1 MLKGALAAAITP
13 LEDGGEAV
21 DERAFEPYVD
31 FLVRGG
37 LDGLLAL
44 GTTGEGFLL
53 SLEQRMRAA
62 ELFVEE
68 ANERLAVAVHAGA
81 QSTADTVR
89 LADHAAQAGADA
101 VAVIAPPYYALDPA
115 ELVAHLVAAARAC
128 APTPFYLYEFERVS
142 GYAIP
147 LEVVERVRDQALNL
161 AGLKV
166 SDSPFDRVRPYL
178 VEGLDVFVGA
188 EALVDDALGA
198 GAAGAVS
205 GLAAA
210 FPDEV
215 VEVVRAP
222 SPEGADRLG
231 ELRAAI
237 ERFPRFAALKAVL
250 AWRGVPVREDVR
262 RPLRTLTET
271 ERGELA
277 RWLESLSP
285 APAR

>member
-53 SLEQRMRAA
+53 ALEQRMRAA
-62 ELFVEE
+62 ERFVRE
-68 ANERLAVAVHAGA
+68 ADGRLAVAVHAGA

-89 LADHAAQAGADA
+89 LADHAARVGADA
-101 VAVIAPPYYALDPA
+101 IAVIAPPYYALDPT
-115 ELVAHLVAAARAC
+115 ELAVHLVAAARAC
-128 APTPFYLYEFERVS
+128 TPTPFYLYEFERVS

-147 LEVVERVRDQALNL
+147 LEVVERVREHAPNL

-188 EALVDDALGA
+188 EALVDDALAA

-210 FPDEV
+210 LPEEV
-215 VEVVRAP
+215 AEVVREP
-222 SPEGADRLG
+222 SPEGAARLG

-237 ERFPRFAALKAVL
+237 ERFPRLTTLKAVL

-262 RPLRTLTET
+262 RPLRTLTQT
-271 ERGELA
+271 ERTNLEA
-277 RWLESLSP
+277 WLESLSP

>member
-21 DERAFEPYVD
+21 DERAFEQYVD

-53 SLEQRMRAA
+53 PLEQRMRAA
-62 ELFVEE
+62 ELFIQWTDG
-68 ANERLAVAVHAGA
+68 RLAVAVHAGA

-89 LADHAAQAGADA
+89 LAAHAARTDADA

-115 ELVAHLVAAARAC
+115 ELAGHLVAAARAC

-147 LEVVERVRDQALNL
+147 LEVVERVRESAPNL

-166 SDSPFDRVRPYL
+166 SDSPFDRVQPYL

-188 EALVDDALGA
+188 EALVDAALGA

-210 FPDEV
+210 FPEEV
-215 VEVVRAP
+215 AEVVREP
-222 SPEGADRLG
+222 SPEGAVRLG

>member
-1 MLKGALAAAITP
+1 MLRGALAAAVTP
-13 LEDGGEAV
+13 LTDKGEAL
-21 DERAFEPYVD
+21 DERAFEPYVS
-31 FLVRGG
+31 FLAGGG
-37 LDGLLAL
+37 LDGFLAL

-53 SLEQRMRAA
+53 PLEQRMRAA
-62 ELFVEE
+62 ELFVRE
-68 ANERLAVAVHAGA
+68 ANGRLAVAVHAGA
-81 QSTADTVR
+81 QSTRDTTR
-89 LADHAAQAGADA
+89 LAEHAAQTGADA
-101 VAVIAPPYYALDPA
+101 VAVIAPPYYALDPT
-115 ELVAHLVAAARAC
+115 ELAVHLVAAARAC
-128 APTPFYLYEFERVS
+128 TPTPFYLYEFERVS

-147 LEVVERVRDQALNL
+147 LEVVERVREQAPNL

-188 EALVDDALGA
+188 EALIDDALAA

-210 FPDEV
+210 FPEEV
-215 VEVVRAP
+215 VEVVRSP
-222 SPEGADRLG
+222 SPEGAALLG
-231 ELRAAI
+231 ELRAKI

-250 AWRGVPVREDVR
+250 AWRGVTVREDVR
-262 RPLRTLTET
+262 APLRELTAT

-277 RWLESLSP
+277 RWLESSLP

>member
-1 MLKGALAAAITP
+1 
-13 LEDGGEAV
+13 
-21 DERAFEPYVD
+21 
-31 FLVRGG
+31 
-37 LDGLLAL
+37 
-44 GTTGEGFLL
+44 
-53 SLEQRMRAA
+53 MRAA
-62 ELFVEE
+62 ELFVQE
-68 ANERLAVAVHAGA
+68 ADGRLAVAVHAGA

-89 LADHAAQAGADA
+89 LAKHAAQSGADA

-115 ELVAHLVAAARAC
+115 ELAAHLAAAARAC

-142 GYAIP
+142 GYAIA
-147 LEVVERVRDQALNL
+147 LEVVERVRDQAPNL

-188 EALVDDALGA
+188 EALVDDALDA

-210 FPDEV
+210 FPEEV
-215 VEVVRAP
+215 ADVVGSP
-222 SPEGADRLG
+222 SPEGAVRLG

-237 ERFPRFAALKAVL
+237 ERFPRLAALKAVL
-250 AWRGVPVREDVR
+250 AWRGVPVREHVR

>member
-81 QSTADTVR
+81 QSTKDTIR
-89 LADHAAQAGADA
+89 LAEHAAQTGADA

-142 GYAIP
+142 GYAIS
-147 LEVVERVRDQALNL
+147 LEVVERVRESAPNL

-210 FPDEV
+210 FPEEV
-215 VEVVRAP
+215 TEVVREP
-222 SPEGADRLG
+222 SPEGAARLG

-262 RPLRTLTET
+262 QPLRSLTET

>member
-53 SLEQRMRAA
+53 PLEQRMRAA
-62 ELFVEE
+62 ELFVRE
-68 ANERLAVAVHAGA
+68 ADGRLAVAVHAGA

-210 FPDEV
+210 FPEEV
-215 VEVVRAP
+215 TEVVREP
-222 SPEGADRLG
+222 SPEGAARLG

-262 RPLRTLTET
+262 QPLRSLTET